1 MIISI
6 YLYDE
11 TSLFADVG
19 AQAKFASGIRD
30 CTQVLQ
36 ELVGIT
42 SHLLFIFCLLSN
54 DFGRLSSL
62 DTP

>member
-11 TSLFADVG
+11 TSLFTDVR
-19 AQAKFASGIRD
+19 AQANFASGIHD

-36 ELVGIT
+36 ELVGMT
-42 SHLLFIFCLLSN
+42 SHFLFIFCLLSN
-54 DFGRLSSL
+54 DFGLLSSL